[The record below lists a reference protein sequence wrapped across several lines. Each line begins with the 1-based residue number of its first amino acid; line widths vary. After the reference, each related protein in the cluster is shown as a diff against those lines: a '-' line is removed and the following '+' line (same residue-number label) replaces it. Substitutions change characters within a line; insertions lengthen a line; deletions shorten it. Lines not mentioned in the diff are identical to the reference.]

1 MSCEKIFQQII
12 ARGFFRVNTRLCVHA
27 NRVLAVRFPFNNV
40 LVDYLDERGKISH
53 STLFDDPDDSDSVR
67 NSGPVW

>member
-1 MSCEKIFQQII
+1 MSCEKVFQQII
-12 ARGFFRVNTRLCVHA
+12 ARGFFRVNTRLCVNA

-40 LVDYLDERGKISH
+40 LVDYLDEKGETSH
-53 STLFDDPDDSDSVR
+53 FTFVDGSDDPDSVR